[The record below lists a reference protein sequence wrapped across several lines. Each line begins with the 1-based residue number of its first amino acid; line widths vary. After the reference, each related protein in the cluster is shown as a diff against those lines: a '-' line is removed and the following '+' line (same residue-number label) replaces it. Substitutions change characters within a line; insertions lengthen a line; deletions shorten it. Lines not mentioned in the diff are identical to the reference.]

1 MMAPR
6 SLRLLFLIMLE
17 LARKYTRSLFL
28 GFIAGLVLSAVF
40 WRLYPYATRLI
51 RPTQRIGM
59 VGAYNPSTLPLVV
72 QNLISQGLTTLDED
86 GTPQPALARSW
97 EATNSGKT
105 FMFTIRDDTTWHDGK
120 RVSAHDINYNI
131 RGVTFIPTGDAILT
145 AYLQY
150 PYSALPVLLSK
161 PVFLPGLRGIG
172 DYTVGNI
179 QLSGGVVKSMIL
191 VPFRHAPLKPKQF
204 SFFQTEAQAVLAFE
218 LGEVDE
224 LIEMSTVSA
233 LERWGRVRVEESIKY
248 NRIVTLF
255 FNMRD
260 AKLQDKNIRH
270 GLAFGIPDIS
280 YEYAGSPISSRSWA
294 HTKNVK
300 NYTYNPAEFK
310 RLLKNTALASPSGE
324 LTLSTFPAYL
334 DTAQSIAAS
343 WTNLGVLTTV
353 RVESTVPQDFQV
365 LLSAQDVPS
374 DPDQY
379 PFWHST
385 QSQTNVTGYSNVKID
400 KLLED
405 GRSELDQEKRKLIYA
420 DFQRRLV
427 EDAPAIFLYYAKLYS
442 IKRGK

>member
-1 MMAPR
+1 
-6 SLRLLFLIMLE
+6 
-17 LARKYTRSLFL
+17 
-28 GFIAGLVLSAVF
+28 
-40 WRLYPYATRLI
+40 
-51 RPTQRIGM
+51 
-59 VGAYNPSTLPLVV
+59 
-72 QNLISQGLTTLDED
+72 
-86 GTPQPALARSW
+86 
-97 EATNSGKT
+97 
-105 FMFTIRDDTTWHDGK
+105 
-120 RVSAHDINYNI
+120 
-131 RGVTFIPTGDAILT
+131 
-145 AYLQY
+145 
-150 PYSALPVLLSK
+150 
-161 PVFLPGLRGIG
+161 
-172 DYTVGNI
+172 
-179 QLSGGVVKSMIL
+179 
-191 VPFRHAPLKPKQF
+191 
-204 SFFQTEAQAVLAFE
+204 
-218 LGEVDE
+218 
-224 LIEMSTVSA
+224 MSTVSA